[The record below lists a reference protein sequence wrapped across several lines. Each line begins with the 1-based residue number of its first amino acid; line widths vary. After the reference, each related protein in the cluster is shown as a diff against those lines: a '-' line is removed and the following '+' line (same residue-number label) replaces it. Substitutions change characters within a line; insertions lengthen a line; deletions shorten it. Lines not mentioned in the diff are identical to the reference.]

1 MTSKDLNC
9 LRSWPMNFLA
19 TWSLRRTSRPTSTT
33 PLPKSTLLAPHPWQ
47 LYFISNKQA
56 TYFRMLKRRPFLN
69 LICFAQRCAQ
79 GFIIGVA
86 LVFLPY
92 TYLQLLVTRSRRKDG
107 RSERKG
113 RIEMLH
119 IQNIINCQV
128 LVCVSSNFYLHKYD
142 KERIGKREKEKESSI
157 SSQSLQ
163 SYRFPDKDIPS

>member
-47 LYFISNKQA
+47 LYFISNK
-56 TYFRMLKRRPFLN
+56 YFRMLKRRPFLN

-86 LVFLPY
+86 LVFFALHVF
-92 TYLQLLVTRSRRKDG
+92 TTFGEALKTEGWKKW
-107 RSERKG
+107 EK

-142 KERIGKREKEKESSI
+142 KERIGKGEKEKESSI
-157 SSQSLQ
+157 SS
-163 SYRFPDKDIPS
+163 